1 MNPLV
6 MALILFLVLMF
17 LGMPIVFVMCVSS
30 LSYCVFS
37 GNYVYLMVIIE
48 KMFRGM
54 DSFVLLAIPMFI
66 MCGEVMNRYHGFCA
80 VGHRLAGLHP
90 DPFHGK
96 TGLYQGL
103 RLRGHR
109 RDGHPGSSDPAVHSG
124 CPCGLRDRSLHRRP
138 LLGRRGAGRHDR
150 RSRRRDHLHRGLP
163 A

>member
-66 MCGEVMNRYHGFCA
+66 MCGEVISREGDLVDLA
-80 VGHRLAGLHP
+80 VKVDVIKKSGAWYSYLGEKIGQGRENAKKYLREHP
-90 DPFHGK
+90 DVMAEVEMKVREIFNLPVDEAAKRAMEAASAESFSAGDPVS
-96 TGLYQGL
+96 G
-103 RLRGHR
+103 
-109 RDGHPGSSDPAVHSG
+109 DGT
-124 CPCGLRDRSLHRRP
+124 R
-138 LLGRRGAGRHDR
+138 
-150 RSRRRDHLHRGLP
+150 
-163 A
+163 